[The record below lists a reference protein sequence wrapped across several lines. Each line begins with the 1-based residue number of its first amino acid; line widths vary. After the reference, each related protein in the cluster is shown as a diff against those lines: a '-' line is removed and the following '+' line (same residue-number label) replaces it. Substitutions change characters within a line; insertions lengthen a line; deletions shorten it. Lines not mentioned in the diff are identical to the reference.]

1 MLYYPSSLNTGIGL
15 ESGVHK
21 GDQNQPSTEVLLSH
35 LQYEFSEETWDPF
48 FLGFFF
54 WDYFFNCEELL
65 LDCRLKNY

>member
-48 FLGFFF
+48 SLAFFF
-54 WDYFFNCEELL
+54 
-65 LDCRLKNY
+65 